1 MRILHSSD
9 WHLGRSFHRV
19 DLLSAQA
26 AHLDHLAEVVRAEK
40 VDVVLVAGDIYD
52 RALPGVDAVACWMKV
67 CTDWCRPA
75 RR

>member
-52 RALPGVDAVACWMKV
+52 RALPAVDAVTLLDEA
-67 CTDWCRPA
+67 CTDWCQPGPR
-75 RR
+75 